1 MDSTAEASGTVPGT
15 HCRTHCGTPAVG
27 QEALARQTRLLAML
41 AHELR
46 APLAALGNAAAV
58 LSSLPLNDAQRVRI
72 HGLVQRQVAH
82 ASGLV
87 DDLLDLSRASTGKL
101 RLTIGRVDMRR
112 VIDAAVEVCQ
122 PRLERRGQ
130 TLAMNM
136 PSTMPQVLGD
146 PVRLAQILNNLL
158 ENASK
163 YTPERGDIGLSA
175 HVDGG
180 FCVLTVSDSG
190 IGMTADA
197 SLAIFD
203 PLFQEGHAVAFDG
216 TGLGIGLA
224 VVRELVDAHG
234 GSVSGYSGGFG
245 RGSQFVVRLPLA
257 PSALPITGT
266 ELTLIAAAAIMGESS
281 QPVRG

>member
-1 MDSTAEASGTVPGT
+1 MDSMIEAGAPGPGARDRAL
-15 HCRTHCGTPAVG
+15 HGTPAPG
-27 QEALARQTRLLAML
+27 QDVLARQTRFLATL

-58 LSSLPLNDAQRVRI
+58 LRTLALDDAQRARI
-72 HGLVQRQVAH
+72 HGLVERQVEL
-82 ASGLV
+82 ASRLV

-101 RLTIGRVDMRR
+101 RLTIGRVDMAS
-112 VIDAAVEVCQ
+112 VVDAAVAVCQ
-122 PRLERRGQ
+122 PLLERRRQ
-130 TLAMNM
+130 TLSISM
-136 PSTMPQVLGD
+136 PAAGSHVLGD

-163 YTPERGDIGLSA
+163 YTPERGHIGLTA
-175 HVDGG
+175 DVDGG
-180 FCVLTVSDSG
+180 SLVLTVSDSG

-203 PLFQEGHAVAFDG
+203 ALFQEGHAVAFDG

-234 GSVSGYSGGFG
+234 GTVSGYSPGLG
-245 RGSQFVVRLPLA
+245 RGSQFVVRLPLVPGPAFNAVEA
-257 PSALPITGT
+257 PESRQSARSG
-266 ELTLIAAAAIMGESS
+266 
-281 QPVRG
+281 